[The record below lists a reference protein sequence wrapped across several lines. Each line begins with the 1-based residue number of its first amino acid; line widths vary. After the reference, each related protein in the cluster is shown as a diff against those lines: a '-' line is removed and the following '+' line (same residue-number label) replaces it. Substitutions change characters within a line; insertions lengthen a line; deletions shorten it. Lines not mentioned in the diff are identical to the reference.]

1 MVEFSVKI
9 ARKELIF
16 NKIKKEEIFTF
27 NPKEKFSFIDI
38 VFDSSYRKIID
49 SKDYID
55 YKEYKIN
62 IDFIEE
68 KMTNLLLN
76 NKKLLIDKIFEFINK
91 NETFQNEISGLISTF
106 EDKYTEEEL
115 IINNKVD
122 LYKYTKEKKGNII
135 SIKNAINKFI
145 YLFNHLIKSKNKEE
159 GISEESNIS
168 DVIKDDDYYKE
179 LKAFF
184 AENKSFIVAKLPKI
198 FEYYLILIFEDV
210 KNEIEEYQEEKSE
223 ISKQIEN
230 YNEEKHIIKKE
241 DFAKAIRLF
250 ITLVLFLEED
260 KDNKIKSNRNNI
272 VNYFNGPDLWG
283 REKYKEDYFK
293 TNLNELKKYRVLV
306 CNILELYKKLGE
318 DIKDDFF
325 TDDLKYMK
333 QEEKKS
339 ESESNVDDDEDSE
352 NVLEDDNKS
361 SDSDNYN
368 KTEEDNK
375 SSNSE
380 KENND

>member
-1 MVEFSVKI
+1 
-9 ARKELIF
+9 
-16 NKIKKEEIFTF
+16 
-27 NPKEKFSFIDI
+27 
-38 VFDSSYRKIID
+38 
-49 SKDYID
+49 
-55 YKEYKIN
+55 
-62 IDFIEE
+62 
-68 KMTNLLLN
+68 MTNLFLK
-76 NKKLLIDKIFEFINK
+76 NKKLLTNEIIEFSFK
-91 NETFQNEISGLISTF
+91 NETFKNEISHLVSTF
-106 EDKYTEEEL
+106 EDKYIREEL
-115 IINNKVD
+115 ILKDKVD

-135 SIKNAINKFI
+135 SIKNAINEFI
-145 YLFNHLIKSKNKEE
+145 YLFNYLNQSKNNEK
-159 GISEESNIS
+159 GLSEESYIS
-168 DVIKDDDYYKE
+168 DVIKDDDYYQE
-179 LKAFF
+179 LKAVIE
-184 AENKSFIVAKLPKI
+184 ENKSFIVAKLPKI

-210 KNEIEEYQEEKSE
+210 KDEIEEYQEEKSE
-223 ISKQIEN
+223 IYKQIEN
-230 YNEEKHIIKKE
+230 YDEEKHIIKKK

-272 VNYFNGPDLWG
+272 VNYLNEPDLWG
-283 REKYKEDYFK
+283 REKYKEDDFK
-293 TNLNELKKYRVLV
+293 SNLNELKKWRVPV
-306 CNILELYKKLGE
+306 CNILELYKMFGE